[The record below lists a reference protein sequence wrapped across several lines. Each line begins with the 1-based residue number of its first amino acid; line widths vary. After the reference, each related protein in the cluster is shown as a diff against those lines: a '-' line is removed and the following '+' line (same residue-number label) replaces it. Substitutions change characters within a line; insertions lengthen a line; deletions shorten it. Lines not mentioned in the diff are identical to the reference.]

1 MITGHVLIISQ
12 FQVNM
17 ETEGT
22 ASPCH
27 ASRADIQTVKLEI
40 ASVPKAMA
48 MGEEPIRFLE

>member
-1 MITGHVLIISQ
+1 MIMGHVLIISQ

-17 ETEGT
+17 EKECT

-27 ASRADIQTVKLEI
+27 ASRADIQTAKVEN

-48 MGEEPIRFLE
+48 TGEESIRFLE